1 MIKALNFN
9 QLVSIFIPTES
20 RTHCLPV
27 RSKSVLNEKGL
38 TKSKFFVALLIL
50 NAGLLLNYILG
61 VNSNA
66 ALGYEIKQM
75 QKELVGITQES
86 RKLNLQVSESSSIAT
101 IQGSLPQMDF
111 VPAGTPQFIE
121 IEAPQTALR

>member
-20 RTHCLPV
+20 RAHCLPV

-38 TKSKFFVALLIL
+38 IKSKFFAALLIL
-50 NAGLLLNYILG
+50 NVGLLLAYILG

-66 ALGYEIKQM
+66 AIGYEIKQM
-75 QKELVGITQES
+75 QKELVAITQEN

-101 IQGSLPQMDF
+101 IQGSLSQMDF